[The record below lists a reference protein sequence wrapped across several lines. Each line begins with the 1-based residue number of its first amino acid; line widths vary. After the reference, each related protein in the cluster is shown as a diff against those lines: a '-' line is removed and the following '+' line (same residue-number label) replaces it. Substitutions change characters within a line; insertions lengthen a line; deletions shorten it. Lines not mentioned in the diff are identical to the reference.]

1 MKTVQR
7 ENRCDMKRVQ
17 HEKCATRKKC
27 YSKIMQSEK
36 NETRKKVQQEKS
48 AT

>member
-1 MKTVQR
+1 MSAARKK
-7 ENRCDMKRVQ
+7 CDMKRVQ

-27 YSKIMQSEK
+27 NSKIMQSEK
-36 NETRKKVQQEKS
+36 SATRKKVQQEKS